1 MSLLAFQTYPPE
13 ATRTNCGCQTCGCKN
28 DLPAHVGRS
37 PYSLHHA
44 DASRFKAVGEL
55 DLLEDHLINDPCP
68 DCMNKHAMTASRFMS
83 EAASLN
89 GGEPGDVVGSDL
101 IESARQCIK
110 PESDIELARRVRD
123 IRKVIQKKLKLSHA
137 HGQSDTHAHA
147 HAPDGSEIAT
157 NDHAPANTNETP
169 AATDAA
175 DATSTNPVNTNAD
188 GPGAHVHDDP
198 LREPLVAGRY
208 GLASVGGLLVPNAQ
222 AARVG
227 VADNTGIV
235 NPFYPIAAVVG
246 ALVGYRFGGFLF
258 ALPGAVAAV
267 VAGMLPVYQNRST
280 GMIVGD
286 WYVNKS
292 GFYKP

>member
-1 MSLLAFQTYPPE
+1 MSLLAFQTYPPTHQI
-13 ATRTNCGCQTCGCKN
+13 AGSTRSWFPALFGPKPKANTSSCGCQTCGCKN

-137 HGQSDTHAHA
+137 HGASDTHTHEHAHA
-147 HAPDGSEIAT
+147 HAPDGT
-157 NDHAPANTNETP
+157 DDHAPTGADP
-169 AATDAA
+169 AD
-175 DATSTNPVNTNAD
+175 TSTTPD
-188 GPGAHVHDDP
+188 GAHVHDP

-208 GLASVGGLLVPNAQ
+208 GLANVGGRVAPNVTQ
-222 AARVG
+222 FAR
-227 VADNTGIV
+227 TGAEATSSAWTMT
-235 NPFYPIAAVVG
+235 PTK
-246 ALVGYRFGGFLF
+246 F
-258 ALPGAVAAV
+258 ALIAVGTVAAMVIMSVINAKQV
-267 VAGMLPVYQNRST
+267 VEGKETINIGAHRFQWLGTPN
-280 GMIVGD
+280 G
-286 WYVNKS
+286 
-292 GFYKP
+292 

>member
-1 MSLLAFQTYPPE
+1 MSILAFQSYPTLRNPAFHAFRLFDQKPK
-13 ATRTNCGCQTCGCKN
+13 ATRTGCGCQTCGCKN

-137 HGQSDTHAHA
+137 HGASDTHAHEGGGT
-147 HAPDGSEIAT
+147 HAPDDARGDAHEHVS
-157 NDHAPANTNETP
+157 TP
-169 AATDAA
+169 DAA
-175 DATSTNPVNTNAD
+175 PD
-188 GPGAHVHDDP
+188 GAHVHDPSP

-208 GLASVGGLLVPNAQ
+208 GIRKGRPNITQ
-222 AARVG
+222 FVRTG
-227 VADNTGIV
+227 TVAD
-235 NPFYPIAAVVG
+235 G
-246 ALVGYRFGGFLF
+246 AGSPWVMTPTKF
-258 ALPGAVAAV
+258 ALIAVAT
-267 VAGMLPVYQNRST
+267 VAAMVIMSVINAKQVIEGKEFIPIGGHRL
-280 GMIVGD
+280 
-286 WYVNKS
+286 
-292 GFYKP
+292 